1 MDDRFGQ
8 IMIENLRRRQCDL
21 AGVETCKSLESQKER
36 LLSNGWETASAVNM
50 MVVYSRLPQAEASS
64 YASSSLWEETESHP
78 GADCWSSGAQVKRPA
93 EGHGMRSKDTSK
105 EA

>member
-1 MDDRFGQ
+1 M
-8 IMIENLRRRQCDL
+8 
-21 AGVETCKSLESQKER
+21 
-36 LLSNGWETASAVNM
+36 GWHGTIF
-50 MVVYSRLPQAEASS
+50 LS